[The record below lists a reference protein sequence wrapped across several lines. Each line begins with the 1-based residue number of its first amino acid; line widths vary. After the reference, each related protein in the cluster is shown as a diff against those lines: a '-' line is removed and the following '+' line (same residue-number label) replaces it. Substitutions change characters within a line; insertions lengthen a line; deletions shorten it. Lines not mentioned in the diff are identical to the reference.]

1 MHPSI
6 DEITSSPETLAC
18 LRGAIL
24 RFDSNSIHHQL
35 SGLCTEITMCPV
47 LRIVTLETWTPD
59 EGAIR
64 VRLRGGDV
72 RDLFEHCESIDYAT
86 PILSVA

>member
-1 MHPSI
+1 
-6 DEITSSPETLAC
+6 
-18 LRGAIL
+18 
-24 RFDSNSIHHQL
+24 
-35 SGLCTEITMCPV
+35 MCPV